1 MPAPNPIEPV
11 DYLFKTEPYQHQ
23 REAFMLQ
30 RDIKHF
36 ALLMG
41 MGTGKTKLTLD
52 TVAYNYDRGRIDI
65 LIVVA
70 PKGVHRNWIEKE
82 IPEHLP
88 DWTNYRAA
96 TWMSPSKAKVAD
108 RKAVEHVLE
117 PGFEGLRVIAFNMEA
132 FRDSTKC
139 PAAKLIRKIV
149 NSLRVFMV
157 IDESSKIK
165 TPGSK
170 RTMALRTLGKYTT
183 AKRIL
188 TGTPVT
194 QGPLDLY
201 SQFNFLDPNILG
213 FDNFITFKHYFA
225 EWERELNM
233 QRYREINANR
243 QARGLPPDP
252 EAGMYETLTGYKN
265 IETLKKL
272 IAPHSYRIT
281 KEECLDLPEKIYMS
295 RFVEMSDEQ
304 RKIYNK
310 IVRQSIIE
318 LEGEQV
324 TINHVLTKLL
334 RLQQVLGGF
343 VPIEEFGESEPIPGP
358 NLRIESLMDM
368 IGESN
373 GKWIIWARFRAEI
386 KAIQA
391 ALWEGY
397 GAFSAVMY
405 YGDVKDEDR
414 TRAIN
419 RFQGE
424 QPIIENHAVVG
435 KEPIPD
441 HEQARFFIGQQ
452 HSGGY
457 GLTLT
462 AAENVDYYSND
473 FSLEARLQSEDRA
486 HRIGQD
492 KHVTY
497 TDQECP
503 GTVDSKIISALK
515 NKMNL
520 ADMVTGDSIRLRA
533 LTGGSADIIAGQTLQ
548 DLFAEV

>member
-1 MPAPNPIEPV
+1 
-11 DYLFKTEPYQHQ
+11 
-23 REAFMLQ
+23 
-30 RDIKHF
+30 
-36 ALLMG
+36 
-41 MGTGKTKLTLD
+41 
-52 TVAYNYDRGRIDI
+52 
-65 LIVVA
+65 
-70 PKGVHRNWIEKE
+70 
-82 IPEHLP
+82 
-88 DWTNYRAA
+88 
-96 TWMSPSKAKVAD
+96 
-108 RKAVEHVLE
+108 
-117 PGFEGLRVIAFNMEA
+117 
-132 FRDSTKC
+132 
-139 PAAKLIRKIV
+139 
-149 NSLRVFMV
+149 
-157 IDESSKIK
+157 
-165 TPGSK
+165 
-170 RTMALRTLGKYTT
+170 
-183 AKRIL
+183 
-188 TGTPVT
+188 
-194 QGPLDLY
+194 
-201 SQFNFLDPNILG
+201 
-213 FDNFITFKHYFA
+213 
-225 EWERELNM
+225 
-233 QRYREINANR
+233 
-243 QARGLPPDP
+243 
-252 EAGMYETLTGYKN
+252 
-265 IETLKKL
+265 
-272 IAPHSYRIT
+272 
-281 KEECLDLPEKIYMS
+281 
-295 RFVEMSDEQ
+295 
-304 RKIYNK
+304 
-310 IVRQSIIE
+310 
-318 LEGEQV
+318 
-324 TINHVLTKLL
+324 
-334 RLQQVLGGF
+334 
-343 VPIEEFGESEPIPGP
+343 
-358 NLRIESLMDM
+358 MDM

>member
-11 DYLFKTEPYQHQ
+11 DYLFKTEPYKHQ
-23 REAFMLQ
+23 RDAFNLQ
-30 RDIKHF
+30 RDLKNF

-41 MGTGKTKLTLD
+41 MGTGKSKLALD
-52 TVAYNYDRGRIDI
+52 TGAYNYDRDRIDI
-65 LIVVA
+65 IVICA

-88 DWTNYRAA
+88 EWTNYRAA
-96 TWMSPSKAKVAD
+96 TWVTPSKSKVAD
-108 RKAVEHVLE
+108 RKAVEHVLD
-117 PGFEGLRVIAFNMEA
+117 PKFEGLRVIAFNLEA
-132 FRDSTKC
+132 FRDSTRC
-139 PAAKLIRKIV
+139 PAAKLMRKII
-149 NSLRVFMV
+149 NALRVFM
-157 IDESSKIK
+157 ILDESSKIK
-165 TPGSK
+165 TPGAK
-170 RTMALRTLGKYTT
+170 RTMALRTLGKYTE

-201 SQFNFLDPNILG
+201 SQFNFLDPDILG

-233 QRYREINANR
+233 GEYRRINADR
-243 QARGLPPDP
+243 RARGLAPNE

-265 IETLKKL
+265 LETLKKL

-310 IVRQSIIE
+310 IVRSSIIE
-318 LEGEQV
+318 MEGQQI

-334 RLQQVLGGF
+334 RLQQVIGGF
-343 VPIEEFGESEPIPGP
+343 VPVEEFGEAQPIPGP
-358 NLRIESLMDM
+358 NQRIESMMDM
-368 IGESN
+368 IGESS

-386 KAIQA
+386 KAIKS
-391 ALWEGY
+391 ALSAEY
-397 GAFSAVMY
+397 GPGSAVMY
-405 YGDVKDEDR
+405 YGDVNDEDR
-414 TRAIN
+414 SRAIH

-424 QPIIENHAVVG
+424 RPIIENHAIVG

-515 NKMNL
+515 SKMSL
-520 ADMVTGDSIRLRA
+520 ADLITGDSTRLRA
-533 LTGGSADIIAGQTLQ
+533 LTGGSASIIAGQTLQ